1 LVDNSPNIERI
12 GEFGFGLPNVMLIGL
27 YSQYQ
32 QRPREMHDRVKPI
45 SQGNSIANVN
55 LDRRVPMHHVAMTE

>member
-1 LVDNSPNIERI
+1 
-12 GEFGFGLPNVMLIGL
+12 LPNVMLIGL

-45 SQGNSIANVN
+45 SQGNSVANVN
-55 LDRRVPMHHVAMTE
+55 LDRRGQMHHVAMTE